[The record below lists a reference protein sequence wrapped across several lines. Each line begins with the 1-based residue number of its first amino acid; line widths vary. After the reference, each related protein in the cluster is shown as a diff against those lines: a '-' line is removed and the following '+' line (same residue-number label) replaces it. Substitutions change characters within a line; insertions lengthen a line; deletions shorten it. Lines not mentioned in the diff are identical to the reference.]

1 MAGIELHPDFR
12 EFLKYLNSQEVEYML
27 IGGYAV
33 GYHGYPRATG
43 DMDVWIAVDQK
54 NANKVVMA
62 LHEFGMPR
70 TELTKELFLESNRV
84 VRMGVPPVRIEII
97 TGISGVEFRDCYSR
111 RESIEID
118 SVPIN
123 VISLDDLRINK
134 KASGRHK
141 DLDDLSHLPP

>member
-1 MAGIELHPDFR
+1 
-12 EFLKYLNSQEVEYML
+12 ML

-62 LHEFGMPR
+62 LHEFGMAR

-141 DLDDLSHLPP
+141 DLDDLSHLPS

>member
-12 EFLKYLNSQEVEYML
+12 EFLKYLNSQEVEYLL

-33 GYHGYPRATG
+33 GYHGYPRATD

-62 LHEFGMPR
+62 LHEFGMSR

-141 DLDDLSHLPP
+141 DLDDLSHLPS

>member
-62 LHEFGMPR
+62 LHEFGMSR

-84 VRMGVPPVRIEII
+84 VRMGVPPVRINNNRNFWR
-97 TGISGVEFRDCYSR
+97 GISRLLLAPR
-111 RESIEID
+111 ID
-118 SVPIN
+118 RNRQCAYKCHFS
-123 VISLDDLRINK
+123 
-134 KASGRHK
+134 
-141 DLDDLSHLPP
+141 